1 MRLRSFRA
9 RLLIGSLLWTAGLL
23 SLMHLLSMMLIIALP
38 GMRGQ
43 PHHLMVILGVIFA
56 FTGLAIVRGS
66 LTHLTR
72 LRARLGDVHEGRAQ
86 RVEGEYLT
94 EITPLVD
101 DLNALLAHRER
112 VVRRALTT
120 AADLAHGLKTPLAI
134 LAQEAER
141 AEAAGQHELAATI
154 AQQVE
159 RMRRQTDYHL
169 AHARAAG
176 SGASQGARS
185 YVRVA
190 AERLAR
196 TMLRLHDRTIAL
208 DVPEDLVVRCESE
221 DLEEML
227 GNLLDNAC
235 KWTRTSVALH
245 ASRDGD
251 RVVIDVDDDGPGLEP
266 SMREHVLQRGIRADE
281 DMPGSGL
288 GLAIVRDLAEL
299 YGGAITLDESP
310 QGGLRA
316 RLTLPG

>member
-1 MRLRSFRA
+1 MRIRSFRA

-23 SLMHLLSMMLIIALP
+23 SLMHMLSMMLVIALP
-38 GMRGQ
+38 GMRSR
-43 PHHLMVILGVIFA
+43 PHHLMVILGVTFA
-56 FTGLAIVRGS
+56 LTGLAIVRGS

-154 AQQVE
+154 TQQVE

-185 YVRVA
+185 HVRVA

-196 TMLRLHDRTIAL
+196 TMLRLHDRVIAI
-208 DVPEDLVVRCESE
+208 DVAEDLVARCELE

-227 GNLLDNAC
+227 G
-235 KWTRTSVALH
+235 
-245 ASRDGD
+245 
-251 RVVIDVDDDGPGLEP
+251 
-266 SMREHVLQRGIRADE
+266 
-281 DMPGSGL
+281 
-288 GLAIVRDLAEL
+288 
-299 YGGAITLDESP
+299 
-310 QGGLRA
+310 
-316 RLTLPG
+316 